1 MKWKTHDDFSSVKV
15 ISLIL
20 KLSIKISIK
29 LRINLCA
36 REHTE
41 HLNNDWASEYSL
53 LHRVLVKINED
64 FRVSQIGFRSSRINK
79 SASNPY
85 RFLAAVQVEV
95 MRRDGP
101 CTYVVAPSVFLRQRG
116 WENHRHL
123 FAVIWG
129 QKYVKT
135 RKNWWIQHLAQI
147 FLNTF
152 SME

>member
-1 MKWKTHDDFSSVKV
+1 MILVLKE

-20 KLSIKISIK
+20 KMATGQYILHNNLTIKISIK

-41 HLNNDWASEYSL
+41 HLNNNWASEYSL

-116 WENHRHL
+116 
-123 FAVIWG
+123 
-129 QKYVKT
+129 
-135 RKNWWIQHLAQI
+135 
-147 FLNTF
+147 
-152 SME
+152 